1 MVFVTV
7 ATMYLAG
14 REQNE
19 VVGVLAESSKN
30 NGDFIRFEIRSD
42 ISLEPEGFTY
52 RGGVVLDLLMLYY
65 TPVSPLPSASI
76 MNDFMLELN
85 RMSMYLT
92 GEGNTPGSYPYYPY
106 YVIKF
111 GQRSGSSLSSPLNY
125 VIKIFG
131 KDVLLSNYNAI
142 AQLPML
148 ATVSSLV

>member
-1 MVFVTV
+1 MVFATV
-7 ATMYLAG
+7 VKMSMAG

-30 NGDFIRFEIRSD
+30 SGDFLRFKIRSD
-42 ISLEPEGFTY
+42 ISLEPGGFPY
-52 RGGVVLDLLMLYY
+52 GGAVVLDLLMLYC

-85 RMSMYLT
+85 RMSMYLA

-111 GQRSGSSLSSPLNY
+111 GQRNGSSLNY
-125 VIKIFG
+125 VIKILG

>member
-1 MVFVTV
+1 VVFVTV

-52 RGGVVLDLLMLYY
+52 RGGVVLDLLMLYC

-92 GEGNTPGSYPYYPY
+92 GEDRFIKPCFSGLFSNPRSAGPGQSHEPSRR
-106 YVIKF
+106 
-111 GQRSGSSLSSPLNY
+111 GR
-125 VIKIFG
+125 
-131 KDVLLSNYNAI
+131 
-142 AQLPML
+142 
-148 ATVSSLV
+148 